1 MVIVELFGT
10 EYLYYLRPGLV
21 RTFLWSVGDFRRS
34 PAGRTHA
41 DVLAS
46 CLRAAGREENII
58 ANNSIETQSLNGKFW
73 VCERLVSLIYEED
86 RKDSVIPSGSWWSRR
101 AHNRSSL
108 SNFESLLELL
118 LKTRAAAGGPIVNK
132 RYEVTGGHRY
142 FQAALG
148 HIVES
153 VK

>member
-1 MVIVELFGT
+1 MRKIGKILSFRQNRVVEQG
-10 EYLYYLRPGLV
+10 
-21 RTFLWSVGDFRRS
+21 
-34 PAGRTHA
+34 
-41 DVLAS
+41 
-46 CLRAAGREENII
+46 
-58 ANNSIETQSLNGKFW
+58 
-73 VCERLVSLIYEED
+73 
-86 RKDSVIPSGSWWSRR
+86 
-101 AHNRSSL
+101 SSL

>member
-1 MVIVELFGT
+1 MRKIGKIL
-10 EYLYYLRPGLV
+10 
-21 RTFLWSVGDFRRS
+21 SFRQGRGG
-34 PAGRTHA
+34 AG
-41 DVLAS
+41 
-46 CLRAAGREENII
+46 
-58 ANNSIETQSLNGKFW
+58 
-73 VCERLVSLIYEED
+73 
-86 RKDSVIPSGSWWSRR
+86 
-101 AHNRSSL
+101 L